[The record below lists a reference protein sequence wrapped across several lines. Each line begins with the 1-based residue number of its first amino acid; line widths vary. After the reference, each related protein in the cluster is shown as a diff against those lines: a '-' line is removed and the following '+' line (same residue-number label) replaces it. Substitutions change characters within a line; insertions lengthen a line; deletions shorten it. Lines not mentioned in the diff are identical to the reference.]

1 MSKCLYLL
9 PVMAVALAAARDN
22 AGNWTEVRS
31 PRFTV
36 VTNASE
42 KQGRRIA
49 AQFERMR
56 AIFQAL
62 YPDLETDSESPIVV
76 LAPRNKSQF
85 RALEPKT
92 YRSKGS
98 LNLHGL
104 FVGTSQKKYILM
116 RLDAEGGNPYP
127 VVYHEYTHLV
137 LSEAGDW
144 MPLWLNEGLAQ
155 FYENTEIYDQEVL
168 LGGLNQQQL
177 LLLRQQKLLP
187 LATLFTVDEKSP
199 YYMRE
204 KKASVFYAESWALT
218 HYLTLKDYQEKTAKV
233 RQYTQRVNEN
243 IDPVTAAVQAFG
255 DLKEL
260 QRTLD
265 RYIEQPRF
273 DHFRTTVV
281 KVGDSAFQVESLSPI
296 QAEAVQAD
304 FLACNGRA
312 EEARALLKHVL
323 QQDAGNESAHETMAL
338 LESGDEAEAE
348 SNLRAAI
355 QLDPSSAAAYER
367 LASFLWKHAKNVDEA
382 QRLQAR
388 AVSLDTSNVGYRLS
402 WANILL
408 DLGRAHAAVEVLQ
421 AITSMRSTEQE
432 AEIARTLLS
441 QAVAA
446 EAAEVPQ
453 QDQRTEENTVA
464 TPPAVKAAGY
474 GARALVGHGPHLF
487 IVGVLRAVHCE
498 SPNLDLSVTSPAKLV
513 KLHADNYYKVQFSAR
528 VPIAGDLDP
537 CKDLENRRA
546 KIEYVEAADHSGA
559 AQLIAVELLK

>member
-1 MSKCLYLL
+1 
-9 PVMAVALAAARDN
+9 
-22 AGNWTEVRS
+22 
-31 PRFTV
+31 
-36 VTNASE
+36 
-42 KQGRRIA
+42 
-49 AQFERMR
+49 
-56 AIFQAL
+56 
-62 YPDLETDSESPIVV
+62 
-76 LAPRNKSQF
+76 
-85 RALEPKT
+85 
-92 YRSKGS
+92 
-98 LNLHGL
+98 
-104 FVGTSQKKYILM
+104 M

-144 MPLWLNEGLAQ
+144 MPLWLNEGLAE

-233 RQYTQRVNEN
+233 RQYTQLVNEK
-243 IDPVTAAVQAFG
+243 IDPVTAAVRAFG

-273 DHFRTTVV
+273 DHFRTTVPRID
-281 KVGDSAFQVESLSPI
+281 DSAFRAESVSPI

-304 FLACNGRA
+304 FLACNGRT
-312 EEARALLKHVL
+312 EEARVLLQHVL
-323 QQDAGNESAHETMAL
+323 QQDAANESAHETLAL
-338 LESGDEAEAE
+338 LESADEAEAE

-355 QLDPSSAAAYER
+355 QLDPSSASAYDR
-367 LASFLWKHAKNVDEA
+367 LASFLWKNAKNVDEA

-388 AVSLDTSNVGYRLS
+388 AVSLDTNNVGYRLN

-408 DLGRAHAAVEVLQ
+408 DLGRAHAAVEVLRG
-421 AITSMRSTEQE
+421 ATAMRSTRQE
-432 AEIARTLLS
+432 AEITRTLLS

-446 EAAEVPQ
+446 ESAGLPE
-453 QDQRTEENTVA
+453 QDQRSQENTVA
-464 TPPAVKAAGY
+464 TTPAVQAAGY
-474 GARALVGHGPHLF
+474 RDHAFVAHGPHLF
-487 IVGVLRAVHCE
+487 MVGVLRAVHCE
-498 SPNLDLSVTSPAKLV
+498 SPNLDLSVTSPAKIV
-513 KLHADNYYKVQFSAR
+513 KLHADNYYKVHFSTR
-528 VPIAGDLDP
+528 VPIPGDLDP

-546 KIEYVEAADHSGA
+546 KIEYVEAAESSEA
-559 AQLIAVELLK
+559 ARLIAVELLK